1 MRELRRLLGYLGP
14 YRRDLLI
21 AAVMIILETAFEM
34 VIPVLMADIIDVG
47 VANRDVAV
55 ILQRGIQ
62 MGVCALL
69 ALATGLLYARFTA
82 RAAYGWG
89 ANIREAQFERVQKYA
104 FSNLDKFE
112 TSSLV
117 TRMTTDVT
125 VLQNTVNG
133 GYRPLVRSPVMLV
146 MGVGLSFWMNPRL
159 ALVFLVCAPVLG
171 GVLFVIVRRVAPM
184 YGRLQKAVDRLNNV
198 VQEGLTAI
206 RAVKA
211 FVRGEYEEEKFQGVN
226 SELMETSQRTF
237 RLAVL
242 NLPVFQ
248 LVMYTAVVLIMWLGE
263 QITEKGIGNGISLI
277 IFSGIVVGIPGALV
291 KSFQL
296 IKLGDM
302 SLFIALALV
311 ILMVAVL
318 IGVVF
323 MERAQRRIP
332 IQYAKRQVGRKMYG
346 GQSTHLPLR
355 VNTAGVIPP
364 IFASSLLLF
373 PATMANF
380 DIADWLK
387 TAASWFTPSSILY
400 NVIFIALI
408 FFFCFFYTAII
419 FDPKDVAE
427 NLKKAGGFIPGI
439 RPGEKTQEYLDAVLS
454 RLTLWGGVYIS
465 VISVLPMLLIAEF
478 NVPFYFGGTS
488 ILILVGV
495 AMDFMS
501 QIESH
506 LISRQYEGLM
516 GKTRIKGRS

>member
-1 MRELRRLLGYLGP
+1 MALGGADNLARSPELRTKLLWTLGLLCAYRIGVHIPVPGVDGGALAHFFESVAGTLFGLFDMFSGGGLRNVSVFALGIMP
-14 YRRDLLI
+14 YI
-21 AAVMIILETAFEM
+21 SASIILQLLQVVSPE
-34 VIPVLMADIIDVG
+34 LKRMAKEEG
-47 VANRDVAV
+47 A
-55 ILQRGIQ
+55 
-62 MGVCALL
+62 
-69 ALATGLLYARFTA
+69 ARRRKITQ
-82 RAAYGWG
+82 Y
-89 ANIREAQFERVQKYA
+89 
-104 FSNLDKFE
+104 
-112 TSSLV
+112 
-117 TRMTTDVT
+117 TRYST
-125 VLQNTVNG
+125 VLITIIQG
-133 GYRPLVRSPVMLV
+133 FGIA
-146 MGVGLSFWMNPRL
+146 VGLETMYSP
-159 ALVFLVCAPVLG
+159 G
-171 GVLFVIVRRVAPM
+171 GVP
-184 YGRLQKAVDRLNNV
+184 V
-198 VQEGLTAI
+198 VLEPGWTFRIMTMLTLTA
-206 RAVKA
+206 
-211 FVRGEYEEEKFQGVN
+211 G
-226 SELMETSQRTF
+226 T
-237 RLAVL
+237 
-242 NLPVFQ
+242 
-248 LVMYTAVVLIMWLGE
+248 VLIMWLGE